1 MTCQHKVLQKRN
13 IMFSQ
18 KDSRRVC
25 ITSPAAEQRE
35 EREMPDF
42 KKLCPGCMREIKENE
57 NSGNRE
63 KGKNAEKSAEGGYSK
78 ADFHC
83 PHCGF
88 SESEYKQNP
97 RCLPLNTILAGKY
110 LVGKVLGEGG
120 FGITYMGYD
129 LNMET
134 RIAIKEYFPV
144 ELVSRDTTRRTMGEG
159 GAVSG
164 TSASGGGSD
173 RVISLS
179 GEKSKTYQ
187 QGLKKYVD
195 EARNISRFSGIP
207 GIVSVKDFFYEN
219 DTAYIVMEYIEGVSL
234 KEYLKQKGGK
244 VSEEEALAVM
254 RPMLEALE
262 KVHEAGIVH
271 RDISPDNIM
280 LTFAEQEN
288 AEQPPASNTV
298 SHVPSASTPVS
309 AVSTAAPAIIYGNIS
324 AVKLIDFGA
333 ARMTS
338 KSDQKSL
345 TIILKHGY
353 APEEQYRSHGEQGPW
368 TDVYAL
374 CAVFYRMI
382 TGKVPE
388 PAMDRLFS
396 DALKRPEELGTKVSP
411 AVSEAIM
418 RGLAVKKED
427 RIQSVRELMDAMYA
441 GRKLK
446 KKGKRI
452 LLGKFSISARATAL
466 AAGCVLVLGA
476 GIAAVGIGLWGRNT
490 SSADGKEGQEAAVS
504 DVTEASAVG
513 QPDTG
518 TDVVALPEVA
528 DGAAASETI
537 PASEIGQAPEEA
549 ETLTLEEK
557 AYEPGEQIV
566 WPKVET
572 MIAGGYK
579 HLVSLRDDG
588 TVLAAGANDSGQ
600 CDVQEWESIA
610 AVYAHDSITA
620 GLRTD
625 GTVVVAGREALNESV
640 SSWRDVTML
649 ALGINHILGLTQDGR
664 VLSAGTN
671 LNGCCETGDWE
682 NIVSVWADDSLSIGV
697 TKEGRVKIAGS
708 LGNGIL
714 EEEQKEIKERISFWT
729 EIRQVVVNGRN
740 IYGLREDGTVL
751 HEGKKDVQNNSQI
764 ETIKGV
770 ISLAAGD
777 GYLAVLQADGTVK
790 TVGYCRPEIEQE
802 IENWRD
808 VVALTGT
815 QTGLVCLKQDGT
827 LLVTEPDLGGNS
839 TMEEILSITD
849 AVQAVWQGESLAVL
863 CKDGMVRNAGYVEYW
878 QEYATEVNDW
888 RNVSML
894 ASNNSDLFGLIKDGS
909 VLRTEFDGISISG
922 SVLKEL
928 GEEKAIETAKRQKEI
943 TPDLIAKWK
952 NIKEISVG
960 STQIVGLLADGSAVA
975 AGFPEQIGRVDY
987 NTGLA
992 LDGSCKVDEWTEL
1005 KQILALFGETIGL
1018 KTNGTLLTTAE
1029 MPEEWKQYSDIESI
1043 WGREWTAAAIRSD
1056 GTVVYLREGDDRYG
1070 QNNVSGWTD
1079 MVQLAV
1085 GENHTVGLRSDGTVT
1100 AVGDNFAGQ
1109 CDVEDWTNIVSVAA
1123 GESGTVGITEDGRVL
1138 LAGTLP
1144 GDYFV
1149 AETWPA
1155 IKLPEE

>member
-1 MTCQHKVLQKRN
+1 
-13 IMFSQ
+13 MFSQ

-57 NSGNRE
+57 NSGSGEN
-63 KGKNAEKSAEGGYSK
+63 GKNTEKFARHGHNPAG
-78 ADFHC
+78 FCC

-97 RCLPLNTILAGKY
+97 LCLPLNTILAGKY

-120 FGITYMGYD
+120 FGITYVGYD

-195 EARNISRFSGIP
+195 EARNVSRFSGIP

-254 RPMLEALE
+254 RPVLEALE
-262 KVHEAGIVH
+262 KVHAAGIVH

-280 LTFAEQEN
+280 LTFTEEAKAED
-288 AEQPPASNTV
+288 AGVGAGPAGANG
-298 SHVPSASTPVS
+298 PVS
-309 AVSTAAPAIIYGNIS
+309 GWNAGQSGQAGRNAQTASRSHSSPVSMAPPLYGNIA
-324 AVKLIDFGA
+324 AVRLIDFGA
-333 ARMTS
+333 ARMTT
-338 KSDQKSL
+338 KNDQKSL

-388 PAMDRLFS
+388 PAMDRIFS

-411 AVSEAIM
+411 TVSEAIM
-418 RGLAVKKED
+418 QGLAVKKED

-441 GRKLK
+441 GSKLK

-452 LLGKFSISARATAL
+452 QLGKYSVSARTAAL

-490 SSADGKEGQEAAVS
+490 PSADGTEAMTTGQTDETDVDGTVLQEAA
-504 DVTEASAVG
+504 DGASATEMFSTSGTG
-513 QPDTG
+513 QTLG
-518 TDVVALPEVA
+518 
-528 DGAAASETI
+528 
-537 PASEIGQAPEEA
+537 EA

-566 WPKVET
+566 WPKAET

-588 TVLAAGANDSGQ
+588 TVLAAGSNDSGQ

-610 AVYAHDSITA
+610 AVYAYDTISA

-625 GTVVVAGREALNESV
+625 GTVVVAGRDTLNESV
-640 SSWRDVTML
+640 SAWQGVTML
-649 ALGINHILGLTQDGR
+649 ALGLDHILGLTQDGK

-671 LNGCCETGDWE
+671 MEGCCETGDWE
-682 NIVSVWADDSLSIGV
+682 NIVSIWAGDRISIGI
-697 TKEGRVKIAGS
+697 TKEGKIELAGNLS
-708 LGNGIL
+708 YSMS
-714 EEEQKEIKERISFWT
+714 EKEQQEIKKKMASWT
-729 EIRQVVVNGRN
+729 GIKQVLIDGPTVYGVRQN
-740 IYGLREDGTVL
+740 GTVL
-751 HEGKKDVQNNSQI
+751 CESIVEEKSFDQTEQLT
-764 ETIKGV
+764 EV
-770 ISLAAGD
+770 ISLVAGD
-777 GYLAVLQADGTVK
+777 GYEAVLQMDGKVK
-790 TVGYCRPEIEQE
+790 NAGYCRSEIRSEIEG
-802 IENWRD
+802 WRD
-808 VVALTGT
+808 VIALTGT
-815 QTGLVCLKQDGT
+815 KYSLACLCRDGT
-827 LLVTEPDLGGNS
+827 ILVTSPDLGGNS
-839 TMEEILSITD
+839 SPEEIFSMED
-849 AVQAVWQGESLAVL
+849 AVQAVWQGDSISVL
-863 CKDGMVRNAGYVEYW
+863 RQDGTVWNTGYVEYW
-878 QEYATEVNDW
+878 RKEILDINDW
-888 RNVSML
+888 KNVFML
-894 ASNNSDLFGLIKDGS
+894 ASNDNIVAGVQEEGR
-909 VLRTEFDGISISG
+909 VLRIEDEISMPTEMI
-922 SVLKEL
+922 VEL
-928 GEEKAIETAKRQKEI
+928 GSDKAGQIAREQKEQ
-943 TPDLIAKWK
+943 TPDLISGWQ
-952 NIKEISVG
+952 NVKEISL
-960 STQIVGLLADGSAVA
+960 SNDHAVA
-975 AGFPEQIGRVDY
+975 LLSDGTAKASGFPEAQGSVDY
-987 NTGLA
+987 YTGLTK
-992 LDGSCKVDEWTEL
+992 DSSCKVDGWSNL
-1005 KQILALFGETIGL
+1005 KQVLALSGETVGL
-1018 KTNGTLLTTAE
+1018 KNNGTLLTTGK
-1029 MPEEWKQYSDIESI
+1029 MPEEWEQYTDLESI
-1043 WGREWTAAAIRSD
+1043 WGYRDTAAAIRTD
-1056 GTVVYLREGDDRYG
+1056 GTVVYLYKGDDSYG
-1070 QNNVSGWTD
+1070 QNNVSSWTD
-1079 MVQLAV
+1079 MTQLSI
-1085 GENHTVGLRSDGTVT
+1085 GKNHTVGLRADGTVV
-1100 AVGDNFAGQ
+1100 AVGDNYAGQ

-1155 IKLPEE
+1155 VSVPEG